1 MQNLFDLLISKKLSP
16 DQYYLIHS
24 VNQGVSPVNINI
36 HKELKILQEDKW
48 IDSNNKLTQK
58 SSDLLNEVIGLF
70 TPQKKKDAV
79 NVNLGSE
86 FSSKVKEYLEIFPNE
101 KLPSGKR
108 AWSDIKN
115 LETNFK
121 WFFENYKYNWDVILK
136 ATAMYVDEYERKS
149 PRYLYM
155 RTSQYFIK
163 KMEPDR
169 SIQSELANYCAD
181 IESGGATDSKNDSHF
196 SEKVV

>member
-1 MQNLFDLLISKKLSP
+1 MQNLFDLLITNKLSP
-16 DQYYLIHS
+16 DQYYLVYSIK
-24 VNQGVSPVNINI
+24 QGISPVNINI
-36 HKELKILQEDKW
+36 YKELKVIKEDGW
-48 IDSNNKLTQK
+48 IDNDNKLTQK
-58 SSDLLNEVIGLF
+58 SLDLISNIDSLF
-70 TPQKKKDAV
+70 KVQKKKDV
-79 NVNLGSE
+79 TNVNIGSD
-86 FSSKVKEYLEIFPNE
+86 FSSKVKEYLLIFPNE

-121 WFFENYKYNWDVILK
+121 WFFENYKYSWDVILK